1 MRSPP
6 VSEARPVICKK
17 MACAASFACRCPSGS
32 KDLTSCSDRRPSW
45 SCHSHALDTLY
56 TPISTIYCYIY
67 TILYYRIPHTIYY
80 VIKIRYYHKYI
91 IITKITMI
99 HDIVVSQGLI
109 GALEDRH
116 DAGLDLRVA
125 QVYAGGHE
133 LGPVHGVLV
142 LAQVHRRRSAFTYI
156 AYYIGMT

>member
-1 MRSPP
+1 
-6 VSEARPVICKK
+6 
-17 MACAASFACRCPSGS
+17 
-32 KDLTSCSDRRPSW
+32 
-45 SCHSHALDTLY
+45 
-56 TPISTIYCYIY
+56 
-67 TILYYRIPHTIYY
+67 
-80 VIKIRYYHKYI
+80 
-91 IITKITMI
+91 MI